1 MAAERRLCYRFY
13 TIFFCQV
20 YTSMQQRPLFKQ
32 KRRPTRL
39 IRRTLLVG
47 LGVFA
52 LGAVVWQLLPGQASK
67 DTNAGD
73 SATTQSDEIPLT
85 LEAIDTPES
94 TSKSTPVDTTPR
106 TAGSTTDR
114 PPAFARSV
122 SLDSRPNFHI
132 PGQKE
137 SLQAIETPESNRAAV
152 GDRDEPPATDTGE
165 QAATPSLEETTI
177 TVDSGDTLST
187 IFEKAGLGYSD
198 VLKVLDLGDEARRLE
213 RIRPGDKLVLITDDA
228 EQFAGLK
235 YDLSSES
242 ELSIFR
248 RDGDQLVAEI
258 TDLPSETRLVSAG
271 GTIKGSLYQS
281 AIATGVPPAQIMQ
294 LAEVFGWKVDFLR
307 DVRDGDQ
314 FRLIY
319 EVRERDGERLG
330 TGHIVA
336 AEFTNR
342 GEKVQAVRYT
352 SPDGTTGYYEPDGSS
367 LERGF
372 LRYPVEFSRISS
384 NFNPKRLHPIHN
396 TVRPHNGVDLAAPT
410 GTPVKSA
417 ASGRVTFVGW
427 KHGYGKVV
435 QVRHDAKH
443 ETLYAHLSGFKG
455 NLKRGVSVDK
465 GATIGFVGMTGAATG
480 PHLHYE
486 FKVHGKALDPLKV
499 DLPEANPIASE
510 HRKDFI
516 ARTRGSLEELARIE
530 IDVDGEQPVHLAQ
543 NEATRDAR
551 DD

>member
-1 MAAERRLCYRFY
+1 MP
-13 TIFFCQV
+13 
-20 YTSMQQRPLFKQ
+20 QRPLFKP
-32 KRRPTRL
+32 KRGPSRL

-47 LGVFA
+47 LGLFA
-52 LGAVVWQLLPGQASK
+52 LGTVVWQVLPGEGTQVTPTTTSQPS
-67 DTNAGD
+67 D
-73 SATTQSDEIPLT
+73 SNEIPLT
-85 LEAIDTPES
+85 LEAVDSPSHTARSTGVASASIDIPATGS
-94 TSKSTPVDTTPR
+94 TS
-106 TAGSTTDR
+106 
-114 PPAFARSV
+114 PAFARSV
-122 SLDSRPNFHI
+122 SLGKRPNFHI
-132 PGQKE
+132 PGQE
-137 SLQAIETPESNRAAV
+137 EALEAIENPEANRTTV
-152 GDRDEPPATDTGE
+152 GSGGELEPATNE
-165 QAATPSLEETTI
+165 SENASPSLEKTTI

-198 VLKVLDLGDEARRLE
+198 VLKVLDLGEEARPLE
-213 RIRPGDKLVLITDDA
+213 RIRPGDKLVLMTDDS

-248 RDGDQLVAEI
+248 RDGEQLVAEI

-281 AIATGVPPAQIMQ
+281 AITTGVPPAQIMQ
-294 LAEVFGWKVDFLR
+294 LAEVFGWKLDFLR

-330 TGHIVA
+330 AGHVVA
-336 AEFTNR
+336 AEFINR
-342 GEKVQAVRYT
+342 DEQFQAVRYT
-352 SPDGTTGYYEPDGSS
+352 SPNGTTGYYEPDGSS

-410 GTPVKSA
+410 GTPIKSA
-417 ASGRVTFVGW
+417 GSGRVTFVGW

-455 NLKRGVSVDK
+455 NLKRGANVDK
-465 GATIGFVGMTGAATG
+465 GTTIGFVGMTGAATG

-486 FKVHGKALDPLKV
+486 FKVNGKALDPLKV

-510 HRKDFI
+510 DRKDFI

-530 IDVDGEQPVHLAQ
+530 VDVEGEQPVHLAS
-543 NEATRDAR
+543 NERASRESR

>member
-1 MAAERRLCYRFY
+1 
-13 TIFFCQV
+13 
-20 YTSMQQRPLFKQ
+20 MQQRPLFKP
-32 KRRPTRL
+32 KRRPVHR
-39 IRRTLLVG
+39 IRRGLLVG

-52 LGAVVWQLLPGQASK
+52 LGAVAWQLLPGQAKQDAS
-67 DTNAGD
+67 GD
-73 SATTQSDEIPLT
+73 DSSAATSNEIPLK
-85 LEAIDTPES
+85 LDAIEAPATTARAMTTESTPADTP
-94 TSKSTPVDTTPR
+94 DTD
-106 TAGSTTDR
+106 DR
-114 PPAFARSV
+114 PGASARSV
-122 SLDSRPNFHI
+122 SLQSQPDYSI
-132 PGQKE
+132 PGEKE
-137 SLQAIETPESNRAAV
+137 ALKAIETEESGRAPTDKEAETDKPPE
-152 GDRDEPPATDTGE
+152 DEDERKSAS
-165 QAATPSLEETTI
+165 SLDKTTV

-213 RIRPGDKLVLITDDA
+213 QIRPGDKLVLMKDDD

-281 AIATGVPPAQIMQ
+281 AISTGVPPAQIMQ
-294 LAEVFGWKVDFLR
+294 LAEVFGWKLDFLR
-307 DVRDGDQ
+307 DVRQGDQ

-319 EVRERDGERLG
+319 EVREREGERLG
-330 TGHIVA
+330 SGKLVA
-336 AEFTNR
+336 AEFINR
-342 GEKVQAVRYT
+342 DERYQAVRYT
-352 SPDGTTGYYEPDGSS
+352 SPDGTSGYYEPDGAS

-384 NFNPKRLHPIHN
+384 NFNPKRLHPVHN
-396 TVRPHNGVDLAAPT
+396 EVRPHNGVDLAAPT

-417 ASGRVTFVGW
+417 ASGRVTFAGW
-427 KHGYGKVV
+427 KHGYGKVI
-435 QVRHDAKH
+435 QVRHDSRH

-455 NLKRGVSVDK
+455 NIKRGAKVEK
-465 GATIGFVGMTGAATG
+465 GQTIGSVGMTGVATG

-486 FKVHGKALDPLKV
+486 FKVNGKPLDPVKV

-510 HRKDFI
+510 DRKDFI

-530 IDVDGEQPVHLAQ
+530 IDTEGEQPVHLAKNTQ
-543 NEATRDAR
+543 AAR
-551 DD
+551 DDSDD

>member
-1 MAAERRLCYRFY
+1 
-13 TIFFCQV
+13 
-20 YTSMQQRPLFKQ
+20 MQQRFLFSR
-32 KRRPTRL
+32 KRRPSRL
-39 IRRTLLVG
+39 IRRTLLLG

-52 LGAVVWQLLPGQASK
+52 LGVVGWQLAPGQASTDAATA
-67 DTNAGD
+67 DT
-73 SATTQSDEIPLT
+73 ATPPGGEIPLT
-85 LEAIDTPES
+85 VDATDAPAATPGDGAMEATP
-94 TSKSTPVDTTPR
+94 
-106 TAGSTTDR
+106 GSASATQDR
-114 PPAFARSV
+114 PPAVARPV

-132 PGQKE
+132 PGQRE
-137 SLQAIETPESNRAAV
+137 AVQAIETPESNRAAV
-152 GDRDEPPATDTGE
+152 GDPAP
-165 QAATPSLEETTI
+165 AAEEEASAPSLEETTI

-187 IFEKAGLGYSD
+187 LFERAGLGYSD

-213 RIRPGDKLVLITDDA
+213 RIRPGDTLVLLTDDQ
-228 EQFAGLK
+228 ERFAGLK
-235 YDLSSES
+235 YDFSSER

-281 AIATGVPPAQIMQ
+281 AVATGVPPAQVMQ

-330 TGHIVA
+330 TGHVVA
-336 AEFTNR
+336 AEFINR
-342 GEKVQAVRYT
+342 GRKVQAVRYT

-396 TVRPHNGVDLAAPT
+396 TVRPHNGVDLATPT

-417 ASGRVTFVGW
+417 ASGRVTFAGW
-427 KHGYGKVV
+427 KHGYGRVV
-435 QVRHDAKH
+435 IIRHD
-443 ETLYAHLSGFKG
+443 ETYETRYAHLSGFKG
-455 NLKRGVSVDK
+455 NLSRGESVEK
-465 GATIGFVGMTGAATG
+465 GDVIGFVGMTGDATG

-486 FKVHGKALDPLKV
+486 FRVNGKPLDPLKV
-499 DLPEANPIASE
+499 DLPEANPIPSQY
-510 HRKDFI
+510 RKDFI
-516 ARTRGSLEELARIE
+516 ARTRGSLERLARIE
-530 IDVDGEQPVHLAQ
+530 VDITGEQPVHLAR

-551 DD
+551 DE

>member
-1 MAAERRLCYRFY
+1 
-13 TIFFCQV
+13 
-20 YTSMQQRPLFKQ
+20 MQQRPLFKP
-32 KRRPTRL
+32 KRGPSRL
-39 IRRTLLVG
+39 IRRTLLLG

-52 LGAVVWQLLPGQASK
+52 LGTVVWQVLPDDGAQDAPATAS
-67 DTNAGD
+67 TPGD
-73 SATTQSDEIPLT
+73 SNEIPLT
-85 LEAIDTPES
+85 LEA
-94 TSKSTPVDTTPR
+94 VDSPDHSVR
-106 TAGSTTDR
+106 DAGAGSVSNGTTTTDNKSS
-114 PPAFARSV
+114 AFARSV
-122 SLDSRPNFHI
+122 SLSSRPNFHI
-132 PGQKE
+132 PGQQE
-137 SLQAIETPESNRAAV
+137 ALEAIEKPEANRAAV
-152 GDRDEPPATDTGE
+152 GNAENLDLTEGA
-165 QAATPSLEETTI
+165 PSALEKTTI

-213 RIRPGDKLVLITDDA
+213 RIRPGDKLVLMMDDA
-228 EQFAGLK
+228 ENFAGLK

-248 RDGDQLVAEI
+248 SEGDQLVAEI

-330 TGHIVA
+330 TGQLVA
-336 AEFTNR
+336 AEFVNR
-342 GEKVQAVRYT
+342 GERVQAVRYASPNGT
-352 SPDGTTGYYEPDGSS
+352 SGYYEPDGSS

-455 NLKRGVSVDK
+455 NLKRGASIDK
-465 GATIGFVGMTGAATG
+465 GTIIGFVGMTGAATG

-486 FKVHGKALDPLKV
+486 FKVHNKALDPLKV
-499 DLPEANPIASE
+499 DLPEANPIASKD
-510 HRKDFI
+510 RKDFI

-530 IDVDGEQPVHLAQ
+530 VDVEGEQPVRLAR
-543 NEATRDAR
+543 NERVAHESR

>member
-1 MAAERRLCYRFY
+1 
-13 TIFFCQV
+13 
-20 YTSMQQRPLFKQ
+20 MQQRPLFKP
-32 KRRPTRL
+32 KRGPSRL
-39 IRRTLLVG
+39 IRRTLLLG

-52 LGAVVWQLLPGQASK
+52 LGTVVWQVLPDEGPQGAPTTASTP
-67 DTNAGD
+67 DD
-73 SATTQSDEIPLT
+73 SNEIPLT
-85 LEAIDTPES
+85 LEAVDSPNQTARDTESESVSIDAPATGNQS
-94 TSKSTPVDTTPR
+94 S
-106 TAGSTTDR
+106 
-114 PPAFARSV
+114 AFARSV
-122 SLDSRPNFHI
+122 SLSSRPNFHI

-137 SLQAIETPESNRAAV
+137 ALQAIETPDANRAAV
-152 GDRDEPPATDTGE
+152 SSAEDLDPTERAS
-165 QAATPSLEETTI
+165 PSLEETTI

-213 RIRPGDKLVLITDDA
+213 RIRPGDKLVLMMDDA
-228 EQFAGLK
+228 ERFAGLK

-248 RDGDQLVAEI
+248 SEGDQLVAEI

-319 EVRERDGERLG
+319 EVREREGERLG
-330 TGHIVA
+330 TGQLVA
-336 AEFTNR
+336 AEFLNR
-342 GEKVQAVRYT
+342 GERVQAVRYT
-352 SPDGTTGYYEPDGSS
+352 SPNGTTGYYEPDGSS

-427 KHGYGKVV
+427 KHGYGKVI
-435 QVRHDAKH
+435 QVRHDATH

-455 NLKRGVSVDK
+455 NLKRGASVDK
-465 GATIGFVGMTGAATG
+465 GTTIGFVGMTGGATG

-510 HRKDFI
+510 DRKDFI

-530 IDVDGEQPVHLAQ
+530 IDVEGEQPVHLAR
-543 NEATRDAR
+543 NERVARESR

>member
-1 MAAERRLCYRFY
+1 MH
-13 TIFFCQV
+13 
-20 YTSMQQRPLFKQ
+20 QRPLFITK
-32 KRRPTRL
+32 KRRPSRL
-39 IRRTLLVG
+39 IRRTLLLG

-52 LGAVVWQLLPGQASK
+52 LGVVVWQLPPEQAST
-67 DTNAGD
+67 DTAAGD
-73 SATTQSDEIPLT
+73 SAATRPDEIPLT
-85 LEAIDTPES
+85 LEAIDSPAS
-94 TSKSTPVDTTPR
+94 TTKTTPVDATPHDAHG
-106 TAGSTTDR
+106 TQDR
-114 PPAFARSV
+114 PQAVARSV
-122 SLDSRPNFHI
+122 SLGSRPNFHI

-137 SLQAIETPESNRAAV
+137 ALRAIETPESNRAVV
-152 GDRDEPPATDTGE
+152 GDRTSPSDAEE
-165 QAATPSLEETTI
+165 QATSPSLEETTI

-198 VLKVLDLGDEARRLE
+198 VLKVLDLGEETRRLE
-213 RIRPGDKLVLITDDA
+213 RIRPGDKLVLITDDD
-228 EQFAGLK
+228 ERFAGLK
-235 YDLSSES
+235 YDFSSER

-294 LAEVFGWKVDFLR
+294 LAEIFGWKVDFLR

-319 EVRERDGERLG
+319 EVRERDGERLD
-330 TGHIVA
+330 TGHVVA
-336 AEFTNR
+336 AEFINR
-342 GEKVQAVRYT
+342 GKKVQAVRYT

-417 ASGRVTFVGW
+417 ASGRVTFAGW
-427 KHGYGKVV
+427 KHGYGRVV
-435 QVRHDAKH
+435 IIRHD
-443 ETLYAHLSGFKG
+443 ETYETRYAHLSAFKG
-455 NLKRGVSVDK
+455 NLSRGESVEK
-465 GATIGFVGMTGAATG
+465 GDVIGLVGMTGAATG

-486 FKVHGKALDPLKV
+486 FRVHGKALDPLKV
-499 DLPEANPIASE
+499 DLPEANPIPSKY
-510 HRKDFI
+510 RKDFI

-530 IDVDGEQPVHLAQ
+530 IDVEGEQPVHLAR
-543 NEATRDAR
+543 NEATHDAR

>member
-1 MAAERRLCYRFY
+1 
-13 TIFFCQV
+13 
-20 YTSMQQRPLFKQ
+20 MQQRPLFKQ

>member
-1 MAAERRLCYRFY
+1 
-13 TIFFCQV
+13 
-20 YTSMQQRPLFKQ
+20 MQQRPLFKQ

-67 DTNAGD
+67 DRNAGD

-94 TSKSTPVDTTPR
+94 TSKSTPVDTKPR

-114 PPAFARSV
+114 PQAFARSV

-152 GDRDEPPATDTGE
+152 GDRDEPPATDTEE
-165 QAATPSLEETTI
+165 QAATTSLEETTI

-455 NLKRGVSVDK
+455 NLKRGASVDK

>member
-1 MAAERRLCYRFY
+1 
-13 TIFFCQV
+13 
-20 YTSMQQRPLFKQ
+20 MQQRPLFKP
-32 KRRPTRL
+32 KRRPIHL

-52 LGAVVWQLLPGQASK
+52 LGAVVWQLLPGESTPSDDSTATR
-67 DTNAGD
+67 DTSRDN
-73 SATTQSDEIPLT
+73 EIPLA
-85 LEAIDTPES
+85 LEAIGSPERSPQAVESDTS
-94 TSKSTPVDTTPR
+94 TAPR
-106 TAGSTTDR
+106 NNGERSQ
-114 PPAFARSV
+114 AFARSV

-132 PGQKE
+132 PGQE
-137 SLQAIETPESNRAAV
+137 EALEAIETPDSNQAAV
-152 GDRDEPPATDTGE
+152 GNEDEDTAKK
-165 QAATPSLEETTI
+165 QDSAPSLEETTI

-213 RIRPGDKLVLITDDA
+213 RIRPGDKLVLMTDDSD
-228 EQFAGLK
+228 EFAGLK
-235 YDLSSES
+235 YDVSSDS

-271 GTIKGSLYQS
+271 GTIEGSLYQS
-281 AIATGVPPAQIMQ
+281 AISTDVPPAQIMQ
-294 LAEVFGWKVDFLR
+294 LAEIFGWKVDFLR

-314 FRLIY
+314 FRLLY

-336 AEFTNR
+336 AEFVNR
-342 GEKVQAVRYT
+342 GKRVQAVRYT
-352 SPDGTTGYYEPDGSS
+352 APDGTTGYYEPDGSS

-410 GTPVKSA
+410 GTPIKSA

-435 QVRHDAKH
+435 QVRHDAKY

-455 NLKRGVSVDK
+455 NLKRGASVNQGDVL
-465 GATIGFVGMTGAATG
+465 GYVGMTGDATG

-486 FKVHGKALDPLKV
+486 FKVNGKPRDPVKV

-510 HRKDFI
+510 DRKDFI

-530 IDVDGEQPVHLAQ
+530 LDVEGEQPVHLAQ
-543 NEATRDAR
+543 NNRASRDTRDE
-551 DD
+551 

>member
-1 MAAERRLCYRFY
+1 
-13 TIFFCQV
+13 
-20 YTSMQQRPLFKQ
+20 MQQRPLFKPR
-32 KRRPTRL
+32 RRPSRL
-39 IRRTLLVG
+39 IRRALLVG
-47 LGVFA
+47 LGAFA
-52 LGAVVWQLLPGQASK
+52 LGAVVWQALPDQGSQDDTPAPASK
-67 DTNAGD
+67 P
-73 SATTQSDEIPLT
+73 SDRNEIPLS
-85 LEAIDTPES
+85 LEAIDAPDN
-94 TSKSTPVDTTPR
+94 KARD
-106 TAGSTTDR
+106 AGSGSDSVSIDTSATTGNQSS
-114 PPAFARSV
+114 AFARSV
-122 SLDSRPNFHI
+122 SLGSRPNFHI

-137 SLQAIETPESNRAAV
+137 ALKAIETPETNRAAV
-152 GDRDEPPATDTGE
+152 GRQGGVDPAEGE
-165 QAATPSLEETTI
+165 AESVSSSLEETTI

-213 RIRPGDKLVLITDDA
+213 RIRPGDKLVLMMDDA

-248 RDGDQLVAEI
+248 KDGDQLVAEI

-271 GTIKGSLYQS
+271 GKIKGSLYQS

-319 EVRERDGERLG
+319 EVRERHGERLG
-330 TGHIVA
+330 TGQLVA
-336 AEFTNR
+336 AEFVNR
-342 GEKVQAVRYT
+342 GERSQALRYT
-352 SPDGTTGYYEPDGSS
+352 SPNGTSGYYEPDGSS

-417 ASGRVTFVGW
+417 ASGQVTFVGW
-427 KHGYGKVV
+427 KHGYGKVI

-443 ETLYAHLSGFKG
+443 ETLYAHLSGFKA
-455 NLKRGVSVDK
+455 NLKRGARIDK
-465 GATIGFVGMTGAATG
+465 GSTIGFVGMTGGATG

-499 DLPEANPIASE
+499 DLPEANPIASKD
-510 HRKDFI
+510 RKDFI

-530 IDVDGEQPVHLAQ
+530 IDVEGEQPVHLAR
-543 NEATRDAR
+543 NERVSRASR

>member
-1 MAAERRLCYRFY
+1 
-13 TIFFCQV
+13 
-20 YTSMQQRPLFKQ
+20 MQQRPLFKP
-32 KRRPTRL
+32 KRGPSRL

-52 LGAVVWQLLPGQASK
+52 LGTVVWQVLPGEKARDSSASASK
-67 DTNAGD
+67 P
-73 SATTQSDEIPLT
+73 SDGNEIPLT
-85 LEAIDTPES
+85 LEAVDSKDHASRDPGSVSFDTHTNGNQS
-94 TSKSTPVDTTPR
+94 S
-106 TAGSTTDR
+106 
-114 PPAFARSV
+114 AFARSV
-122 SLDSRPNFHI
+122 SLGSRPNFHI

-137 SLQAIETPESNRAAV
+137 ALEAIETPESNQAAV
-152 GDRDEPPATDTGE
+152 DNSETMESAAPALD
-165 QAATPSLEETTI
+165 QTTI

-187 IFEKAGLGYSD
+187 IFEKAGLGYSE

-213 RIRPGDKLVLITDDA
+213 RIRPGDKLVLMMDDA

-248 RDGDQLVAEI
+248 SEGDQLVAEI

-281 AIATGVPPAQIMQ
+281 AIATGVPPMQIMQ

-330 TGHIVA
+330 TGQLVA
-336 AEFTNR
+336 AEFVNR
-342 GEKVQAVRYT
+342 GERAQAVRYT
-352 SPDGTTGYYEPDGSS
+352 SPDGPSGYYEPDGSS

-427 KHGYGKVV
+427 KHGYGKVI

-455 NLKRGVSVDK
+455 NLKRGASIDK
-465 GATIGFVGMTGAATG
+465 GTTIGFVGMTGAATG

-510 HRKDFI
+510 DRKDFI
-516 ARTRGSLEELARIE
+516 ARTRGSLEELTRIE
-530 IDVDGEQPVHLAQ
+530 VDVEGEQPVRLAS
-543 NEATRDAR
+543 NDRVAHESR